1 MEGLGVAEEEKV
13 SEEIED
19 IATKPDS
26 MLNPKVQQVL
36 LETIKRETEKALE
49 EGNHA
54 YAMELQ
60 NAKKLILRGAWKIR
74 KANPYLEHIAE
85 CMATTRPHEGKL
97 TLEETQK
104 LMRECA
110 EKWRQLPESEKAK
123 YRVLAGQLGIYD
135 FL

>member
-1 MEGLGVAEEEKV
+1 MEGEEEIV
-13 SEEIED
+13 EVTE
-19 IATKPDS
+19 KPQS
-26 MLNPKVQQVL
+26 MLTPKVKQTL
-36 LETIKRETEKALE
+36 LETIEKETKKALE
-49 EGNHA
+49 KGDNA
-54 YAMELQ
+54 YLIDLQ

-85 CMATTRPHEGKL
+85 CMATTRPHQGKL

>member
-1 MEGLGVAEEEKV
+1 M
-13 SEEIED
+13 SEEIEEV
-19 IATKPDS
+19 ISKPDS
-26 MLNPKVQQVL
+26 MLTPKVKQTL
-36 LETIKRETEKALE
+36 LETIEGETKKALE
-49 EGNHA
+49 KGDNA
-54 YAMELQ
+54 YLIDLQ

-97 TLEETQK
+97 TLEETQR

>member
-1 MEGLGVAEEEKV
+1 M
-13 SEEIED
+13 SEEIEEV
-19 IATKPDS
+19 ISKPES
-26 MLNPKVQQVL
+26 MLTPKVKQAL
-36 LETIKRETEKALE
+36 LGTIESETKKALE
-49 EGNHA
+49 KGDNA
-54 YAMELQ
+54 YLIDLQ

-97 TLEETQK
+97 TLEETQR

-110 EKWRQLPESEKAK
+110 EKWRQLPENEKAK

>member
-1 MEGLGVAEEEKV
+1 MEGEEEIV
-13 SEEIED
+13 EVTE
-19 IATKPDS
+19 KPQS
-26 MLNPKVQQVL
+26 MLTPKVKQTL
-36 LETIKRETEKALE
+36 LETIEKETKKALE
-49 EGNHA
+49 KGDNA
-54 YAMELQ
+54 YLIDLQ

-97 TLEETQK
+97 TLEETQR

-110 EKWRQLPESEKAK
+110 EKWRQLPENEKAK

>member
-1 MEGLGVAEEEKV
+1 MGNKV
-13 SEEIED
+13 SEEIEEV
-19 IATKPDS
+19 ISKPES
-26 MLNPKVQQVL
+26 MLTPKVKQAL
-36 LETIKRETEKALE
+36 LGTIESETKKALE
-49 EGNHA
+49 KGDNA
-54 YAMELQ
+54 YLIDLQ

-97 TLEETQK
+97 TLEETQR

>member
-1 MEGLGVAEEEKV
+1 M
-13 SEEIED
+13 SEEIEEV
-19 IATKPDS
+19 ISKPES
-26 MLNPKVQQVL
+26 MLTPKVKQAL
-36 LETIKRETEKALE
+36 LDTIESETKKALE
-49 EGNHA
+49 KGDNA
-54 YAMELQ
+54 YLIDLQ

-74 KANPYLEHIAE
+74 KANPYLEHVAE

>member
-1 MEGLGVAEEEKV
+1 VERAKEM
-13 SEEIED
+13 SEEIEEV
-19 IATKPDS
+19 ISKPDS
-26 MLNPKVQQVL
+26 MLTPKVKQTL
-36 LETIKRETEKALE
+36 LDTIESETKKALE
-49 EGNHA
+49 KGDNA
-54 YAMELQ
+54 YLIDLQ

-110 EKWRQLPESEKAK
+110 EKWRQLPENEKAK

>member
-1 MEGLGVAEEEKV
+1 MGNKM
-13 SEEIED
+13 SEEIEEV
-19 IATKPDS
+19 ISKPES
-26 MLNPKVQQVL
+26 MLTPKVKQVL
-36 LETIKRETEKALE
+36 LEKIKSETEKALE

-60 NAKKLILRGAWKIR
+60 NAKKLILRGAWKLR
-74 KANPYLEHIAE
+74 RANPYLAFVAE
-85 CMATTRPHEGKL
+85 CVPTTKPHQGKL
-97 TLEETQK
+97 TLEETQR

-110 EKWRQLPESEKAK
+110 EKWRQLPENEKAK

>member
-1 MEGLGVAEEEKV
+1 MGNKV
-13 SEEIED
+13 SEEIEEV
-19 IATKPDS
+19 ISKPES
-26 MLNPKVQQVL
+26 MLTPKVKQAL
-36 LETIKRETEKALE
+36 LGTIESETKKALE
-49 EGNHA
+49 KGDNA
-54 YAMELQ
+54 YLIDLQ

-97 TLEETQK
+97 TLEETQR

-110 EKWRQLPESEKAK
+110 EKWRQLPENEKAK